1 MLEAQQ
7 RWILGSADVDKE
19 WDGYLSRIKQ
29 LGYDKV
35 IKVYQAAYDRQYK

>member
-7 RWILGSADVDKE
+7 RWILGSADVDEE
-19 WDGYLSRIKQ
+19 WDDYIARIKK

-35 IKVYQAAYDRQYK
+35 LKAYQSAYERQYK